1 LGIVTL
7 YFVWRALE
15 TEGIKRAARATRV
28 IAIIRVFILGF
39 SLSAFDQRGDR
50 MVYPNLATVN
60 IRAAATEGANR
71 FVFLSFI
78 GAAILTPALLSS
90 TIEGLPT

>member
-1 LGIVTL
+1 
-7 YFVWRALE
+7 
-15 TEGIKRAARATRV
+15 
-28 IAIIRVFILGF
+28 
-39 SLSAFDQRGDR
+39 

-78 GAAILTPALLSS
+78 GAAILTPALLTSK
-90 TIEGLPT
+90 IEGLPT